1 MHDVDKTSF
10 HSFWRHCQQLRLLH
24 NAYGHINQIQYP
36 FTSITDFILVDQ
48 IVLPVSSSFITVW
61 VDSKLDKYVIQLP
74 VVSKTHITEFSTK
87 MHFNNVNIIS
97 TQ

>member
-48 IVLPVSSSFITVW
+48 IVLPVSSSFITAW
-61 VDSKLDKYVIQLP
+61 TDSKLDKYVIQL
-74 VVSKTHITEFSTK
+74 VSKTHIIEHSTENAF
-87 MHFNNVNIIS
+87 
-97 TQ
+97 

>member
-1 MHDVDKTSF
+1 MHDVDKSSF

-48 IVLPVSSSFITVW
+48 IVLPASSSFITAW
-61 VDSKLDKYVIQLP
+61 TDSKLDKYVIQL
-74 VVSKTHITEFSTK
+74 VSKTHITEHSTGNA
-87 MHFNNVNIIS
+87 F
-97 TQ
+97 